1 MATKKMSLNAWI
13 NSKLKDKGITA
24 SQAKKNAGKYKS
36 IAAAKKAGSLYY
48 TNKDGKVMIA
58 AYANDLKVPL
68 KRPKN
73 INKVF
78 DRDLKGNLVEV
89 GKNINTKAFPAITT
103 GKIIKTEL
111 SPPKTKNKTFG
122 GKYTGLSSSSGSPSK
137 KDLIISQ
144 INRIKS
150 KTKNKSIGAG
160 DLASLN
166 NALDKI
172 KKTGTVTSVTQRLL
186 DSIERRLTNR
196 NKKKK

>member
-1 MATKKMSLNAWI
+1 MAEKMSLKSWI

-78 DRDLKGNLVEV
+78 DRDLKGKLVEV
-89 GKNINTKAFPAITT
+89 CKDINKKAFPAITT

-111 SPPKTKNKTFG
+111 SPPKTKNKTFS
-122 GKYTGLSSSSGSPSK
+122 GKYTGLSSSSPSK
-137 KDLIISQ
+137 RDLIISQ

-172 KKTGTVTSVTQRLL
+172 KKTGTVTSVTQKLL
-186 DSIERRLTNR
+186 DNIERRLTNR

>member
-1 MATKKMSLNAWI
+1 MAEKMSLKSWI

-58 AYANDLKVPL
+58 AYANDLKMPL
-68 KRPKN
+68 KRSKN
-73 INKVF
+73 TNKVF
-78 DRDLKGNLVEV
+78 DRDLKGKLVEV
-89 GKNINTKAFPAITT
+89 GKDINKKAFPTITT

-111 SPPKTKNKTFG
+111 SPPKTKNKTFS
-122 GKYTGLSSSSGSPSK
+122 GKYTGLSSGSPSK
-137 KDLIISQ
+137 RDLIISQ

-160 DLASLN
+160 DLTSLN

>member
-1 MATKKMSLNAWI
+1 MAEKMSLKSWI

-58 AYANDLKVPL
+58 AYANDLKMPL
-68 KRPKN
+68 KRSKN
-73 INKVF
+73 TNKVF
-78 DRDLKGNLVEV
+78 DRDLKGKLVEV
-89 GKNINTKAFPAITT
+89 GKDINKKAFPAITT

-111 SPPKTKNKTFG
+111 SPPKTKNKTFS
-122 GKYTGLSSSSGSPSK
+122 GKYTGLSSGSPSK
-137 KDLIISQ
+137 RDLIISQ

-150 KTKNKSIGAG
+150 KTKNKSMGAG
-160 DLASLN
+160 DLTSLN